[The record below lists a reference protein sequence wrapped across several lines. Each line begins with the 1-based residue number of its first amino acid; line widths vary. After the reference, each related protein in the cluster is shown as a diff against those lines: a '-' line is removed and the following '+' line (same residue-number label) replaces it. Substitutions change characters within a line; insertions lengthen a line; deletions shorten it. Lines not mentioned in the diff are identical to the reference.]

1 MKKEKNGTNLQ
12 ENYIQCRCG
21 GFNDN
26 CYHCSGSGMLVS
38 AFNLEISSVPSCSSR
53 PRARYSVADTRE
65 EKINLQDSRLSGV
78 GHSLLTQPSVWS
90 QSKILEEDL
99 RRKQLLDNFL
109 ISLGKQKKGKRKN
122 KRNLNKLLKK
132 YSKSKRQRV

>member
-1 MKKEKNGTNLQ
+1 
-12 ENYIQCRCG
+12 
-21 GFNDN
+21 
-26 CYHCSGSGMLVS
+26 
-38 AFNLEISSVPSCSSR
+38 
-53 PRARYSVADTRE
+53 VADTRE
-65 EKINLQDSRLSGV
+65 EKINLIDSRLSGV